1 MLAYVNKDA
10 FQRNTNAYQWYSKA
24 SVPSVGAESQEGLY
38 SQDFGDLS
46 QFTIISDY
54 FHSPELFFSFC
65 ICLEIYYT
73 IMYYFCYPS
82 NLRIQEAWNPDDCVH
97 NVLSLVKKPFR
108 VAFSRIMLTQGLMEV
123 VTTITQLSSLMIQGV
138 YVIGII
144 VKYKRLRIRYT
155 SYGNGMKDESWRHR

>member
-1 MLAYVNKDA
+1 MILQG
-10 FQRNTNAYQWYSKA
+10 FS
-24 SVPSVGAESQEGLY
+24 
-38 SQDFGDLS
+38 
-46 QFTIISDY
+46 
-54 FHSPELFFSFC
+54 SFC
-65 ICLEIYYT
+65 WSGISRRALFVRFWWFIAVYNHQWLFLFAKPLFYSFFICLEIYYT

-155 SYGNGMKDESWRHR
+155 LYGNGMKDESWRHR

>member
-1 MLAYVNKDA
+1 MILQG
-10 FQRNTNAYQWYSKA
+10 FS
-24 SVPSVGAESQEGLY
+24 
-38 SQDFGDLS
+38 
-46 QFTIISDY
+46 
-54 FHSPELFFSFC
+54 SFC
-65 ICLEIYYT
+65 WSGISRRALFVRFWWFIAVYNHQWLFLFAKPLFYSFFICLEIYYT

-82 NLRIQEAWNPDDCVH
+82 NLWIQEAWNPDDCVH

-155 SYGNGMKDESWRHR
+155 LYGNGMKDESWRHR